1 MPTVPSPAADLG
13 LLSAEVRALADRAA
27 LTDLVSR
34 LARWLDGGG
43 AGDPAPVFADDVRA
57 STPGGEVRGRA
68 AVVAQ
73 AQRNHAVP
81 THHLIGNVLADVEG
95 DVAEVRANVVARFVR
110 APGDAPGPAELCGRY
125 VLGAERGDDGWRL
138 TSVEVEPVWR
148 REA

>member
-1 MPTVPSPAADLG
+1 MPTVPSPVADLDRLG
-13 LLSAEVRALADRAA
+13 AEVRALSDRAA
-27 LTDLVSR
+27 LTDLASR

-43 AGDPAPVFADDVRA
+43 AGDPALVFTDDVRA

-73 AQRNHAVP
+73 ARRNHAVP

-95 DVAEVRANVVARFVR
+95 DVAEVRANVVAHFVR
-110 APGDAPGPAELCGRY
+110 APGDAPGPTELCGRY
-125 VLGAERGDDGWRL
+125 VLGAERIDGRWLL

-148 REA
+148 RE